1 MTLLRF
7 RKISGTLLLALGFAW
22 NPTLYAEDA
31 PPLPPGLEEEPPA
44 NTGEPALPEGLDMDE
59 GLEEPPLPEG
69 LDEEEKASPIGVGKE
84 DAKHLPFGMSGFWE
98 VRLGVR
104 TQSDP
109 NEKEVSIGE
118 TRLQLQLEQP
128 WKEATF
134 KLTSDFL
141 YDPVLDKHDIR
152 LEEGRGFID
161 LREASLLLRPVAF
174 VDLKMGRQILTWG
187 TGDLIFINDLFP
199 KDWNAFFIGRDT
211 EYLKAPSDALK
222 TSIFSPLANLDIVYT
237 PRFDADRFIDGR
249 RISFFNNAFGRRA
262 GREAVVQTEGKD
274 DWFKDDEI
282 ALRLYQNF
290 RGLEL
295 ALYGYR
301 GFWKSPGGF
310 DPVSQQSI
318 FPRLLVYGG
327 SARKPVGRGI
337 AHLELGVYDS
347 EEDRKG
353 GDPFIRN
360 SEFRFLMG
368 YEQEVLQDFTVGLQY
383 YLEQILDYDNFLRNL
398 PASSPVADE
407 DRHVVTLRLT
417 RFLMNQNLRL
427 SLFTF
432 YSPSDRDAY
441 LRPKIRYK
449 IDDFWSGEIGGNFFI
464 GDEDHTFFGQFNKN
478 NNVYVGVRVGF

>member
-1 MTLLRF
+1 M
-7 RKISGTLLLALGFAW
+7 
-22 NPTLYAEDA
+22 LYAEEA
-31 PPLPPGLEEEPPA
+31 PPLPPGLEKERPA
-44 NTGEPALPEGLDMDE
+44 NTEEPALPEGLDTDE

-69 LDEEEKASPIGVGKE
+69 FDDEEE
-84 DAKHLPFGMSGFWE
+84 DAKHLPFGLSGFWE
-98 VRLGVR
+98 ARFGVR
-104 TQSDP
+104 MQSDP

-118 TRLQLQLEQP
+118 TRVQLQVEQLV
-128 WKEATF
+128 KQAIF
-134 KLTSDFL
+134 KLTNDFL
-141 YDPVLDKHDIR
+141 YDPVLDEHEIR
-152 LEEGRGFID
+152 LEKGIGFID
-161 LREASLLLRPVAF
+161 LREASFLVRPVTF

-222 TSIFSPLANLDIVYT
+222 TSLFSPWANLDIVYT

-249 RISFFNNAFGRRA
+249 RISFFNNSFGRRT
-262 GREAVVQTEGKD
+262 GREAVVQTENRD

-310 DPVSQQSI
+310 DPTSQQAT
-318 FPRLLVYGG
+318 FPRLSVYGG
-327 SARKPVGRGI
+327 SARGSIGRGI
-337 AHLELGVYDS
+337 GHLELGYYDS
-347 EEDRKG
+347 EEDRSG

-383 YLEQILDYDNFLRNL
+383 YLEQILDYDKFLRNL
-398 PASSPVADE
+398 PAGSPVADE
-407 DRHVVTLRLT
+407 DRHVITLRLT
-417 RFLMNQNLRL
+417 RFLMSQDLRL

-441 LRPKIRYK
+441 IRPKIHYK
-449 IDDFWSGEIGGNFFI
+449 IDDSWSVEIGGNFFI
-464 GDEDHTFFGQFNKN
+464 GDEDHTFFGQFKKN
-478 NNVYVGVRVGF
+478 NNVYTGVRVGF